1 MQGFYNGWKSPNSR
15 CLNSFGWMMKTAV
28 IGAFV
33 VAGLVVF
40 GVGGAWDEPTAWAQR
55 VGPHEAAAHPELIAL
70 SAPAAD
76 RGQQITIIDPK
87 TRTMAVYLVDAK
99 ASGGEFVQLVSV
111 RKCDWDLQM
120 EEFNATSPLPREVRG
135 QVEPNKRR

>member
-1 MQGFYNGWKSPNSR
+1 
-15 CLNSFGWMMKTAV
+15 MMKTAV
-28 IGAFV
+28 SGALL

-40 GVGGAWDEPTAWAQR
+40 GAAGAWDQRAALAQR

-70 SAPAAD
+70 SAPAAE

-99 ASGGEFVQLVSV
+99 ASGEEFVQLVSV
-111 RKCDWDLQM
+111 RKFDWDLQM
-120 EEFNATSPLPREVRG
+120 EEFNATAPLPREVRG